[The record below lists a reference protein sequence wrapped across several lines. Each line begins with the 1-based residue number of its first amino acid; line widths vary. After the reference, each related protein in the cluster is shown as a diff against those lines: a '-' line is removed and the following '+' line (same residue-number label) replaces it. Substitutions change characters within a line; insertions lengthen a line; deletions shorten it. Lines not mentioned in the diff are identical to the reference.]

1 MKKVNFTKLIP
12 HISALLIFVAISFAY
27 FSPVLEGK
35 QLLATDRINFLGMS
49 KEIQDYEKNSEEDI
63 LWTNSMF
70 SGMPTYQITRP
81 DPSIIIVKIYRFI
94 NFLSKK
100 QPVNFL
106 FIYLLGFYIA
116 LLAFRINPWLS
127 IAGAIAFAFSS
138 YFLIIIEAGHNSK
151 AAAIGFMP
159 PIIAGVYLAYSGRI
173 FLGSVLT
180 GLFLAL
186 QLMANHLQIT
196 YYTLLIILI
205 FGIFQLIKA
214 IREKTYRS
222 FTISTISLVLMACLA
237 IASNLSIFWPTYEYS
252 KYSIRG
258 KSELISENGTQ
269 TSGLDKNYV
278 TSWSYGI
285 DETFTLFIPSFKG
298 GSSTGSLNE
307 KSKTYELFKQAQ
319 GPQYA
324 KRIIKSLPLYWG
336 EKPFT
341 SGPVYVGS
349 VILFLFIFGLFTTRG
364 NIKWCLLT
372 ATIFSIVLAWGKNFM
387 PLTNLFLD
395 YFPAYNKFRTVEMI
409 LVIAEFAIPL
419 LAIIALQ
426 NILMKNI
433 PKDQY
438 LKGLKYSLYG
448 LGGLALF
455 FLLFAGI
462 FNFTGPSDQVYLS
475 QGNNTFIETLQADRK
490 NLFRMDSFRSLIFVF
505 LCAAVLYAYYLKKI
519 NHKIFITTLTLL
531 IIIDLWAVDK
541 RYLNNDDFVPGREAT
556 VPFQPLEADKVILQ
570 DKDIYYRVYDLL
582 ADPFRNARTSYFHKS
597 IGGYHGAK
605 LQRYQDII
613 EHHLVNNNMSVINML
628 NTKYFILPSRDS
640 EPTAHMNSQAL
651 GNAWFVPTFRIV
663 NNANEEIDA
672 LAGFNPSYE
681 AIIDKRFEK
690 YVHSLDIHLDTTSY
704 IQLVHYHPNRLRY
717 KSNTANTKLAIFSDV
732 YYEKGWKAY
741 IDGELVPHF
750 RANYILRAMVIPPGS
765 HEIEFRF
772 EPRSY
777 FLGKKISLISSII
790 LLFLMVFLVYTE
802 IRGRKKHPLSD

>member
-1 MKKVNFTKLIP
+1 M
-12 HISALLIFVAISFAY
+12 
-27 FSPVLEGK
+27 E
-35 QLLATDRINFLGMS
+35 
-49 KEIQDYEKNSEEDI
+49 
-63 LWTNSMF
+63 
-70 SGMPTYQITRP
+70 
-81 DPSIIIVKIYRFI
+81 
-94 NFLSKK
+94 
-100 QPVNFL
+100 
-106 FIYLLGFYIA
+106 
-116 LLAFRINPWLS
+116 
-127 IAGAIAFAFSS
+127 
-138 YFLIIIEAGHNSK
+138 
-151 AAAIGFMP
+151 
-159 PIIAGVYLAYSGRI
+159 
-173 FLGSVLT
+173 
-180 GLFLAL
+180 
-186 QLMANHLQIT
+186 
-196 YYTLLIILI
+196 
-205 FGIFQLIKA
+205 
-214 IREKTYRS
+214 
-222 FTISTISLVLMACLA
+222 
-237 IASNLSIFWPTYEYS
+237 
-252 KYSIRG
+252 
-258 KSELISENGTQ
+258 
-269 TSGLDKNYV
+269 
-278 TSWSYGI
+278 
-285 DETFTLFIPSFKG
+285 
-298 GSSTGSLNE
+298 
-307 KSKTYELFKQAQ
+307 
-319 GPQYA
+319 
-324 KRIIKSLPLYWG
+324 
-336 EKPFT
+336 
-341 SGPVYVGS
+341 
-349 VILFLFIFGLFTTRG
+349 
-364 NIKWCLLT
+364 
-372 ATIFSIVLAWGKNFM
+372 
-387 PLTNLFLD
+387 
-395 YFPAYNKFRTVEMI
+395 
-409 LVIAEFAIPL
+409 
-419 LAIIALQ
+419 
-426 NILMKNI
+426 
-433 PKDQY
+433 
-438 LKGLKYSLYG
+438 
-448 LGGLALF
+448 
-455 FLLFAGI
+455 
-462 FNFTGPSDQVYLS
+462 
-475 QGNNTFIETLQADRK
+475 
-490 NLFRMDSFRSLIFVF
+490 SFRSLIFVF